1 MLARLSGILEELTEH
16 GAVVALPQPH
26 PGTQI
31 AYEVLLPAYLI
42 AALEPRLGSVVTLH
56 TLQSFEQQAQGSS
69 FVPRLIGF
77 GSVTER
83 RFFQVFTT
91 VKGVG
96 SRRALRALALPIG
109 EIARAICDRDT
120 KALVALPEIG
130 KRLAETIV
138 AELHGKIDEFALPA
152 DDAPRRNGAASRAG
166 LSSHDGLPT
175 DAARQA
181 AAALVRLGESESDA
195 AALVR
200 RALEGESSEG
210 SPDEVLTAAL
220 ALR

>member
-1 MLARLSGILEELTEH
+1 MLARLSGVLEELSDH
-16 GAVVALPQPH
+16 GAIVALPQPH
-26 PGTQI
+26 PGTHI
-31 AYEVLLPAYLI
+31 AYEVLLPGYLI
-42 AALEPRLGSVVTLH
+42 EALESRVGSVITLH

-77 GSVTER
+77 ANQTER

-96 SRRALRALALPIG
+96 SRRALRALALPVG
-109 EIARAICDRDT
+109 EIARAICERDT
-120 KALVALPEIG
+120 KLLVGLPEIG

-152 DDAPRRNGAASRAG
+152 EGPAHRNGAATRGGGPA
-166 LSSHDGLPT
+166 HVGLPT

-200 RALEGESSEG
+200 RVLETDPDEA

>member
-1 MLARLSGILEELTEH
+1 MLARLSGILEQLTDH
-16 GAVVALPQPH
+16 GAVIALPQPH

-31 AYEVLLPAYLI
+31 AYEVLLPTYLI
-42 AALEPRLGSVVTLH
+42 GALEPRVGTVITLH

-77 GSVTER
+77 SSQTER
-83 RFFQVFTT
+83 RFFQIFTT

-96 SRRALRALALPIG
+96 SRRALKALALPVG
-109 EIARAICDRDT
+109 EIARAVCERDT
-120 KALVALPEIG
+120 KLLVGLPEIG

-138 AELHGKIDEFALPA
+138 AELHGKLDEFALPT
-152 DDAPRRNGAASRAG
+152 DDAPRRNGASRPLPG
-166 LSSHDGLPT
+166 SHDALPT

-200 RALEGESSEG
+200 RVIETDGSDA